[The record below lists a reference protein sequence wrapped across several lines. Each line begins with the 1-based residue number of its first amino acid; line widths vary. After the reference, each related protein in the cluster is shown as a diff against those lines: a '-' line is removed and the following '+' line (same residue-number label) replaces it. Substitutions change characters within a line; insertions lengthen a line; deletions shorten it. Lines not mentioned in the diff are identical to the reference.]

1 MSDYIL
7 TADFFDQIVERRED
21 GTAKRIVKHR
31 KGAIVSGL
39 DEREVERLTTAGAI
53 RPHRVPG
60 EGGEGEQSGD
70 GEGEQSGGE
79 TTADGHTAATLPSGD
94 GDTPDDPGANEAEP
108 DRPLK
113 TAGVAEWR
121 RYATALGMDEADAE
135 SMNRAELIAWA
146 DRR

>member
-7 TADFFDQIVERRED
+7 TADFFDQIVERRDD

-39 DEREVERLTTAGAI
+39 DEREVERLIGAGAI
-53 RPHRVPG
+53 KPRRAPAADDDIDSEGQGDTRSPG
-60 EGGEGEQSGD
+60 DSETPNAEQQGD
-70 GEGEQSGGE
+70 
-79 TTADGHTAATLPSGD
+79 AATS
-94 GDTPDDPGANEAEP
+94 DTHDDEP
-108 DRPLK
+108 AAAPVRPLK

-121 RYATALGMDEADAE
+121 KYAVAEGMAEAEAE
-135 SMNRAELIAWA
+135 AMSRAELIAWA

>member
-7 TADFFDQIVERRED
+7 TADFFDQIVERRDD

-39 DEREVERLTTAGAI
+39 DEREVERLIGAGAI
-53 RPHRVPG
+53 KPRRAPADDDDS
-60 EGGEGEQSGD
+60 EGQGDTRSPGD
-70 GEGEQSGGE
+70 GTPNPEQHG
-79 TTADGHTAATLPSGD
+79 DDAAPS
-94 GDTPDDPGANEAEP
+94 DTHDDEPAAAP

-121 RYATALGMDEADAE
+121 KYAVAVGMTEAEAE
-135 SMNRAELIAWA
+135 SMSRAELIAWA